1 MRPSLPGVILAGG
14 RSRRMGGGDKALML
28 LDHRTV
34 LDHVVTRL
42 RPQVTAL
49 GINANGDPARFA
61 GFGLPVI
68 ADSVLEYPGP
78 LAGILAG
85 LDWAAARFPDA
96 ARLLTVAGDMPFLP
110 DDLVRR
116 LQAPRHAGIVCATSA
131 GRLHPVVAL
140 WPLSIRRDLHRA
152 LVDRGIRK
160 VADFI
165 GGHHSITID
174 FPLGEV
180 DPFFNV
186 NNPDDLATARRFIAR
201 TARA

>member
-28 LDHRTV
+28 LDHRAV
-34 LDHVVTRL
+34 LDHVVASL
-42 RPQVTAL
+42 RPQVSAL
-49 GINANGDPARFA
+49 AINANGDPARFA

-68 ADSVLEYPGP
+68 ADSVLEHPGP

-85 LDWAAARFPDA
+85 LDWAAARFPEA
-96 ARLLTVAGDMPFLP
+96 VHLVTVAGDMPFLP

-116 LQAPRHAGIVCATSA
+116 LEAPRHAGLVCATSA
-131 GRLHPVVAL
+131 GRLHPVAAL
-140 WPLSIRRDLHRA
+140 WPLSIRPELHRA

-165 GGHHSITID
+165 GGHHSISVD
-174 FPLGEV
+174 FPVGEV

-186 NNPDDLATARRFIAR
+186 NSPDDLATARRVIAR
-201 TARA
+201 IARA